1 VKKTIGLERGMVK
14 LEDYSPVWANSY
26 QREEALIQNLLG
38 DSITALAHVG
48 STSIPGIRSKPI
60 IDIILVLNST
70 FDLEEAAALLASI
83 GFLKGDFVRDEGIFL
98 LKGTDDFHTHYLHL
112 VLAHHSWQKYI
123 FFRDYMLQHPADAKE
138 YERLKLGLEDLYS
151 KDRPLY
157 TAAKK
162 DFIQN
167 IMAKMPEGYLQPD
180 PQH

>member
-1 VKKTIGLERGMVK
+1 VKKSIGLERGMVK
-14 LEDYSPVWANSY
+14 LEDYSPVWADSY
-26 QREEALIQNLLG
+26 HREESLIQNLFG

-60 IDIILVLNST
+60 IDIILVLESN
-70 FDLEEAAALLASI
+70 FDLGMAVELLASI
-83 GFLKGDFVRDEGIFL
+83 GFMKGDFVRDEGVFL
-98 LKGTDDFHTHYLHL
+98 LKGIDDFHTHYLHL
-112 VLAHHSWQKYI
+112 VSAHHSWPKYI
-123 FFRDYMLQHPADAKE
+123 FFRDYMLQHPEDAKE

-162 DFIQN
+162 DFIHN
-167 IMAKMPEGYLQPD
+167 IMAKMPEGYLQTN